1 MAASRI
7 LVLIHYFI
15 GFICGLSFIRSQSEF
30 LHYSEPKYLVIL
42 LVAPVALWF
51 FFLQFI
57 QNKGFKNHFA
67 KILTPWI
74 FLIGGSLCFMIPLG
88 EKGLLYVGLWIFT
101 TGIVVESL
109 RWGFFEITERYLGPS
124 QLGVNASYQGIFYE
138 FGIIS
143 ASLLLKNFPSL
154 SLHQI
159 AIFSGAF
166 LVAILVLMFY
176 FLNPKRFEHYFIHR
190 KYTKLFH
197 IDSDYSRIIF
207 LFLLIGVT
215 QGLFRMSQD
224 TYSQTIF
231 KINSHSAQDI
241 QKSISS
247 VFLLGSIF
255 QLSLFYF
262 NAKVLEAKRI
272 SPVYIVMASFFVQIL
287 AFLNLLKN
295 QTLENAILFLGVS
308 KPHTGIYF
316 ISLNRLAAFFKF
328 SAGLSMKSLNR
339 LGAIVLGTALFAII
353 PATPVVQEYTMPLL
367 CVLSIFILWKMR
379 GELIPL
385 LQKNILSPHPDE
397 CVRAAVGLTYAKPL
411 KYVDTL
417 SQVLEKNPSQFLRK
431 QIILG
436 LGHEKSKTSF
446 EILEKE
452 FLSDQEEIQITVL
465 EALNFARSNKATR
478 FILDLVLSHKKSL
491 TLRVRL
497 NAAKILAS
505 LYGTKSIPIL
515 MMGLRT
521 EDPRLLANVL
531 EALSQFRDPELIE
544 IYKTHSRSEVPRIR
558 ANALIG
564 LYQFK
569 KEASWVK
576 QEIHRILLSQDI
588 NDLGLK
594 ISIFYTIGKNK
605 IKEFTPILKS
615 LLIEHLKNFV
625 SFKSMDSLSLSY
637 LQSLSW
643 ALMRL
648 KVSRGSQVMLDI
660 LKEHIKNAEIKSPIH
675 FILQLDLNERMK
687 IFEDWIFYSQDKI
700 KTRKILIQYFQDSG
714 YDLHEEIEY
723 LMSMNL
729 EEEPA

>member
-1 MAASRI
+1 MTIQQI
-7 LVLIHYFI
+7 LIAINYFI
-15 GFICGLSFIRSQSEF
+15 GFLCGLSFIRSQSEF
-30 LHYSEPKYLVIL
+30 LHYSQPKYLVIL
-42 LVAPVALWF
+42 LIVPVIFWF
-51 FFLQFI
+51 FLLQFI
-57 QNKGFKNHFA
+57 QNKSWKNHFA
-67 KILTPWI
+67 KILAPWI
-74 FLIGGSLCFMIPLG
+74 IIIGSALCFVIPLG
-88 EKGLLYVGLWIFT
+88 QKNLYFVGLWIFT
-101 TGIVVESL
+101 TGIVVESF
-109 RWGFFEITERYLGPS
+109 RWGLFEITERYLGPS
-124 QLGVNASYQGIFYE
+124 KMGASISYQGIFYE

-143 ASLLLKNFPSL
+143 ASLLLKHSPDTSL
-154 SLHQI
+154 AEISYLGG
-159 AIFSGAF
+159 IFIFIIF
-166 LVAILVLMFY
+166 LLMLY
-176 FLNPKRFEHYFIHR
+176 FLSPKRFEHYFIQR
-190 KYTKLFH
+190 KETKLFH
-197 IDSDYSRIIF
+197 IEPEYSKLIF
-207 LFLLIGVT
+207 LFCIIGVT
-215 QGLFRMSQD
+215 HGLFRMSQD
-224 TYSQTIF
+224 AYSQAIF
-231 KINSHSAQDI
+231 KMNSHSPLDI

-247 VFLLGSIF
+247 VFLLGSLF
-255 QLSLFYF
+255 QLTLFYF

-272 SPVYIVMASFFVQIL
+272 SPIYIVMASFFVQIL

-367 CVLSIFILWKMR
+367 CALSIFILWKMR

-605 IKEFTPILKS
+605 IKEFTPILEN
-615 LLIEHLKNFV
+615 LLNEHLKNFE
-625 SFKSMDSLSLSY
+625 SLKFMDALSLSY
-637 LQSLSW
+637 VQTLSW
-643 ALMRL
+643 ALLRL
-648 KVSRGSQVMLDI
+648 QISRGADVMLQ
-660 LKEHIKNAEIKSPIH
+660 LLLEHIRSPEVKSPLH
-675 FILQLDLNERMK
+675 FILQFDLKERVE
-687 IFEDWIFYSQDKI
+687 IFENWIFNSQN
-700 KTRKILIQYFQDSG
+700 KILVRDTLLKYFQSTG
-714 YDLHEEIEY
+714 YDLHEEVEY
-723 LMSMNL
+723 LKAMNL
-729 EEEPA
+729 E